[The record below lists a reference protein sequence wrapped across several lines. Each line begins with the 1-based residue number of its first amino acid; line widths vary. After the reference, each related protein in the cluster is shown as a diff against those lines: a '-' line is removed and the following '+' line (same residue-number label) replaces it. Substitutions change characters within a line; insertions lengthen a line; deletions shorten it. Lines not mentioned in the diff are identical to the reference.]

1 MYASL
6 ALLSLTPLPFY
17 LQKLSLLEN
26 LESSKREV
34 IDELDGVEASIEEKQ
49 SKLTQYEFV
58 KWLNKQVFSK
68 NEAFL
73 NNTTNCWHLYHLL
86 NELQSIFSEQGVE
99 DSWYDDLKISLVEET
114 KSSARTNDL
123 SSGAS
128 YALTYL
134 EDIWFVSMPKHRMSK
149 RTKRK
154 G

>member
-26 LESSKREV
+26 LESLKREV

-73 NNTTNCWHLYHLL
+73 NNTTNVGTFTIYLMNCRVFFR
-86 NELQSIFSEQGVE
+86 NKG
-99 DSWYDDLKISLVEET
+99 LKIVGMMT
-114 KSSARTNDL
+114 
-123 SSGAS
+123 
-128 YALTYL
+128 
-134 EDIWFVSMPKHRMSK
+134 
-149 RTKRK
+149 
-154 G
+154 